1 MPDTLSL
8 PVRDF
13 LAATAAKTPTPGGG
27 SIAALA
33 GALAA
38 SLAAMAMEYTLGKK
52 AYAAHDDQTR
62 RALAGFQ
69 AASAMLQELLVEDIA
84 AYQALSSH
92 LKLPPA
98 DRLQNP
104 DFLPAVVAAIR
115 VPQTV
120 AGFALNILD
129 RCAAMRD
136 KTNHHLIS
144 DLGIAAVYAH
154 ATVHAAELLVRVNLP
169 LLPNQDEASDV
180 RQSMSALTAKA
191 DAQYAAFRTALL
203 TQI

>member
-1 MPDTLSL
+1 MSDFLSL
-8 PVRDF
+8 PIRDF
-13 LAATAAKTPTPGGG
+13 LAATAAKSPTPGGG

-52 AYAAHDDQTR
+52 QYAAHDGHTR

-69 AASAMLQELLVEDIA
+69 RASAMLQELLAEDIA
-84 AYQALSSH
+84 AYEALSAL
-92 LKLPPA
+92 LKLPAA

-104 DFLPAVVAAIR
+104 GFLPAVVAAIR
-115 VPQTV
+115 VPQTI
-120 AGFALNILD
+120 AGFALSVLES
-129 RCAAMRD
+129 CAAMLD
-136 KTNHHLIS
+136 QTNKFLLA
-144 DLGIAAVYAH
+144 DLGTAAAYAH

-169 LLPNQDEASDV
+169 LLPNQEEAAAV
-180 RQSMSALTAKA
+180 QQSMSALSAKA

-203 TQI
+203 QKI